1 MNAGAQQPAPSHQH
15 TASYYAASRLS
26 QPDYPMLQGDLVA
39 DVCVIGGG
47 FSGLNTALEL
57 AERGLGVVL
66 LEAHKI
72 GWGASG
78 RNGGQLIRGV
88 GHGLDQFTNVIGAHG
103 VRQMKLMGLEAV
115 EIVRQ
120 RVERFQIPCDLT
132 WGYCDLANK
141 PRELEGF
148 AEDAEELRSLGYR
161 YETRLLQAN
170 EMHSVVGSDRY
181 VGGLVDMGSGH
192 LHPLNLAFG
201 EAAAAQQL
209 GAKLFERSAAIRIE
223 YDPEIKVHTTQ
234 GSVRAKTL
242 VLGCNAYLNDLNP
255 ELSAKVLPAG
265 SYIIATERLSEELA
279 HSLLPQNMA
288 VCDQR
293 VALDYYRLS
302 ADRRLLF
309 GGACHYSGRDPKDI
323 GAYMR
328 PKMLEVF
335 PQLAGV
341 KIDYQWGG
349 MIGIGANR
357 LPQIGRLKDQ
367 PNVYYA
373 QAYSGHGVNATH
385 LAGKLLAE
393 AISGQHSGEFD
404 LFAQVPHI
412 TFPGGKHL
420 RSPLL
425 ALGMLWHRM
434 KELV

>member
-1 MNAGAQQPAPSHQH
+1 MSAPDQRSQH
-15 TASYYAASRLS
+15 TASYYAASSLP
-26 QPDYPMLQGDLVA
+26 QPDHPVLQGEHVA
-39 DVCVIGGG
+39 DVCVVGGG

-57 AERGLGVVL
+57 AERGMSVIV

-88 GHGLDQFTNVIGAHG
+88 GHGLEQFEGIIGKDG

-120 RVERFQIPCDLT
+120 RVERYNIACDLT

-141 PRELEGF
+141 PRDLEGF
-148 AEDAEELRSLGYR
+148 AEEAEELRGLGYR
-161 YETRLLQAN
+161 HETRLLQAN
-170 EMHSVVGSDRY
+170 EVRSVVGSDRY

-192 LHPLNLAFG
+192 LHPLNLALG
-201 EAAAAQQL
+201 EAAVAAQL
-209 GAKLFERSAAIRIE
+209 GVKLFENSAVTRID
-223 YDPEIKVHTTQ
+223 YGPEVRVHTAQ
-234 GSVRAKTL
+234 GSVRARSL
-242 VLGCNAYLNDLNP
+242 VLGCNAYLKDLNP
-255 ELSAKVLPAG
+255 QLSGKVLPAG
-265 SYIIATERLSEELA
+265 SYIIATEPLSEAQA
-279 HSLLPQNMA
+279 HALLPQNMA

-309 GGACHYSGRDPKDI
+309 GGACHYSGRDPQDI

-328 PKMLEVF
+328 PKMLDVF
-335 PQLAGV
+335 PHLADV

-357 LPQIGRLKDQ
+357 LPQIGRLPDQ
-367 PNVYYA
+367 PNVYFA

-393 AISGQHSGEFD
+393 AISGQQSHGFD
-404 LFAQVPHI
+404 LFAKVPHI
-412 TFPGGKHL
+412 TFPGGKYL

-425 ALGMLWHRM
+425 ALGMLWHRL
-434 KELV
+434 KELG